1 MKFPYNTEDGKSA
14 PAPDK
19 GAPASIDQVLS
30 KRPLQI
36 GGPEDLTD
44 KERKLIYRN
53 MPKEPVEGE
62 EAGEKRIKCDIVVT
76 DALGGVKINGS
87 FVAALP

>member
-30 KRPLQI
+30 KRPLRI
-36 GGPEDLTD
+36 GGPEDLTP
-44 KERKLIYRN
+44 KERELIYRN
-53 MPKEPVEGE
+53 MPKEPVP
-62 EAGEKRIKCDIVVT
+62 GEKTKPRKYAKGGSIDGCAIKGKTRGKIV
-76 DALGGVKINGS
+76 
-87 FVAALP
+87 